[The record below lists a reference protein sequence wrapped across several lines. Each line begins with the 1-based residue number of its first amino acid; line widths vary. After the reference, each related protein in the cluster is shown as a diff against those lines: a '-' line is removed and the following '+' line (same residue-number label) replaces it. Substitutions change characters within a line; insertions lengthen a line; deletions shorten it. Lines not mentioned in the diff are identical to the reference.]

1 MKKILLLNLQI
12 ILTGIIMGVSMA
24 LSFHSPWWLALCII
38 PIFFGWIPIVALINM
53 DDYLE
58 KVFRI
63 VFIEFLLSISSLMLG
78 PLYLDEKSFL
88 GIIGITAL
96 SFMTIIT
103 MALSF
108 KLRNKWIIK
117 DYYENKTGCES

>member
-1 MKKILLLNLQI
+1 MKKILLFNSLI

-53 DDYLE
+53 DEYLK
-58 KVFRI
+58 KVYRI
-63 VFIEFLLSISSLMLG
+63 VFIEFLLSISSFILG
-78 PLYLDEKSFL
+78 PLYLDEKSFF
-88 GIIGITAL
+88 GITGITAL
-96 SFMTIIT
+96 FFMTIIS
-103 MALSF
+103 MAMSL
-108 KLRNKWIIK
+108 KLRNKLIIK

>member
-96 SFMTIIT
+96 FFMTIIT